1 MLKTIILPL
10 SKGAMFCELNEPK
23 NSDDGKSYL
32 KHCHEVRENHE
43 FQYRRLGSSGGGGRG
58 GGKSN
63 EIIILQP
70 PPSTSKNQSLQAFIL
85 QLPGEVQA
93 NQWEEQLKK
102 YREKFDS
109 NAKALVNPI
118 GADQSRDFPMRGE
131 LHKITNLR
139 NMTFF
144 GSRPKGPMSCW
155 K

>member
-1 MLKTIILPL
+1 
-10 SKGAMFCELNEPK
+10 MFCELNEPK

-102 YREKFDS
+102 YRENFDF
-109 NAKALVNPI
+109 NAMALINPI

-131 LHKITNLR
+131 SHKITYLR

-144 GSRPKGPMSCW
+144 CSRPRGPMSCR